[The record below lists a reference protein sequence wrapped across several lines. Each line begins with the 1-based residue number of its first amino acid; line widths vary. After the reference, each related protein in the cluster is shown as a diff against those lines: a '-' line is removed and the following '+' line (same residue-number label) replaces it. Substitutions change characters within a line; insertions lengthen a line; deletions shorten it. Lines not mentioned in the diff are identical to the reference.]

1 MSLDLPFPAAPAPG
15 QTLGVAPGLLWLR
28 MPLPFALDHINL
40 WLIEEG
46 EGWTLVDTGVA
57 SDKSR
62 DLWEEVFTGPMGG
75 RAATRLLCTHFHPD
89 HMGLADWLTTR
100 FGLTMETTLAEWL
113 MARGMSQTTS
123 ADFNAI
129 SLPFYRAAGFGEEL
143 VAAAEQ
149 RGNSY
154 AKMVPAVPSRFIRI
168 RAGEALAIGGRRWEV
183 IPGEGHSPDLA
194 ALYCAELGVLISG
207 DQVLP
212 SITPNVSVWP
222 TEPEADPLGLFLGSF
237 ERFRH
242 LPEDTLVLPSHG
254 LPFRGLHRRL
264 DTVASHHDERLA
276 RCLDACAEPRSG
288 AEMIKVL
295 FRRELDS
302 HQIFFAIGEALAHL
316 HLLRTRGLVSREDGA
331 DGVQRW
337 KRA

>member
-15 QTLGVAPGLLWLR
+15 QTLTVAPGLLWLR

-46 EGWTLVDTGVA
+46 EGWTLVDTGLA
-57 SDKSR
+57 SNKSR
-62 DLWEEVFTGPMGG
+62 ALWEEVFTGPMGG
-75 RAATRLLCTHFHPD
+75 RAATRLICTHFHPD
-89 HMGLADWLTTR
+89 HMGLADWLVTR

-113 MARGMSQTTS
+113 MGRGMSQTS
-123 ADFNAI
+123 AADFNAVA
-129 SLPFYRAAGFGEEL
+129 LPFYRAAGFDEEM
-143 VAAAEQ
+143 VAAAAE
-149 RGNSY
+149 RGNGY
-154 AKMVPAVPSRFIRI
+154 ANLTPTVPSRFIRI
-168 RAGEALAIGGRRWEV
+168 RAGETLVIGGKRWEV

-222 TEPEADPLGLFLGSF
+222 TEPEADPLGLFLDSF
-237 ERFRH
+237 ARFRR

-264 DTVASHHDERLA
+264 DAVEQHHDERLV
-276 RCLDACAEPRSG
+276 RCLDACDEPKSG

-295 FRRELDS
+295 FRRELDK

-316 HLLRTRGLVSREDGA
+316 HLLRTRGLVAREDGA
-331 DGVQRW
+331 DGVRRW